1 MLASRPV
8 RTRLVFRLER
18 SRPPIRKPSMK
29 RISSRDNADFKRF
42 MAVRGRKERGLI
54 LVEGERLLEEA
65 VKARLRIE
73 ITALDETA
81 AKDPSRSWGSGTRI
95 CFADPLFRS
104 LTGVETSQG
113 VIAIIERPTFTDSW
127 LHKTNTFVLILD
139 GVQDPGNV
147 GALIRTAEA
156 AGVDGVLMTEG
167 CADPLSPK
175 ALRSSAGSALRLPHL
190 RDLTAAHA
198 LERLP
203 PGTTVMAMV
212 AASGA
217 PSLFDAP
224 MKRPLALALGS
235 EGKGLSA
242 ELERAATLRVR
253 IPQARPVESL
263 NVAAAAAIALFEI
276 AGREGAL
283 KN

>member
-1 MLASRPV
+1 
-8 RTRLVFRLER
+8 
-18 SRPPIRKPSMK
+18 MK

-42 MAVRGRKERGLI
+42 MAVRGRKEGGLI
-54 LVEGERLLEEA
+54 LVEGEKLLEEA

-113 VIAIIERPTFTDSW
+113 VIAIVERPTFADSW
-127 LHKTNTFVLILD
+127 LHATNAFVLILD

-190 RDLTAAHA
+190 RDLTAANA
-198 LERLP
+198 LERLA

-212 AASGA
+212 ATPGA